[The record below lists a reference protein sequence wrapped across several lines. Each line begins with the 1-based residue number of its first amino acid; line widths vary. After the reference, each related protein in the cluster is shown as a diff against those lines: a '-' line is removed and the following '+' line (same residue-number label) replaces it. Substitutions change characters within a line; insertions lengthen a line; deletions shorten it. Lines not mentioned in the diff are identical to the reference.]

1 MYSEDDSSVCPMFV
15 VKYNVSHA
23 RDTVTRKYKRSSF
36 VRSYRIHGNPAVW
49 LHEGNPVDMLTINTR
64 TEMSGTGHRYIGDST
79 TAALHIDNVRLEDDG
94 MWECTLEHDQE
105 EFLLGRPIKL
115 VVLGK
120 FYSDRIHF
128 LLSSTLLRLLFIV
141 DSYGETNGYIDEIDR
156 CSDLLYDEFV

>member
-1 MYSEDDSSVCPMFV
+1 MLV
-15 VKYNVSHA
+15 VKYHVSHA
-23 RDTVTRKYKRSSF
+23 RDTVTGKYKRSPF

-94 MWECTLEHDQE
+94 LWECTLEHDQE

-120 FYSDRIHF
+120 FYSDSPHF
-128 LLSSTLLRLLFIV
+128 LLSSRFYDHLLLVSTEKRTGTLIK
-141 DSYGETNGYIDEIDR
+141 
-156 CSDLLYDEFV
+156 

>member
-1 MYSEDDSSVCPMFV
+1 M
-15 VKYNVSHA
+15 
-23 RDTVTRKYKRSSF
+23 
-36 VRSYRIHGNPAVW
+36 
-49 LHEGNPVDMLTINTR
+49 DMLTINTR

-120 FYSDRIHF
+120 FYSDSPRF
-128 LLSSTLLRLLFIV
+128 LLSSRFYDHLLLVYTLEKRTGI
-141 DSYGETNGYIDEIDR
+141 
-156 CSDLLYDEFV
+156 